1 MFSFSFFLYVEIAN
15 CGRDIAFFSERLH
28 KDTRQWLFEDF
39 NTWLSNPGDS
49 RAYVLLGD
57 AGVGKSVIAGAL
69 AQQMIKTR
77 QLGAAYFCRHN
88 DGTRNDP
95 RNLLGTIACQLCDCN
110 CEYSSRMGGE
120 DGVKM
125 FLANS
130 NLGVQELCTKLLEE
144 PLSKCSSFQR
154 KLVVIDA
161 LDETEYKSRKDFIC
175 LIKERFPRL
184 PEWLVFFITSRPEDM
199 LQSRLEKYNPCVRIC
214 AGNSEQRNFYQQHE
228 QDIQRYLE
236 KTVNF
241 SGLPYSVKDVVEKCS
256 GLFLYA
262 FFVAKELNSALHSGK
277 VDQVGDSFP
286 GDIED
291 FFEKNLK
298 RVYVKVGA
306 DLYRKLLGS
315 IIAAPSPLPVS
326 FISFILGRENSSL
339 NEQKVIDAVSLF
351 VGIQKTISFLHNLIP
366 AWLTNKKKAQELYID
381 EKRAGEFLA
390 EIVKEVLSAFVGD
403 PGMKL
408 KFIERD
414 LQSCIVH
421 FGIRLLCQH
430 GEEDSLELVF
440 RCLTS
445 YHFLEEKIRS
455 GRFGIYH
462 LLKDFQYAASCLA
475 VEEKEKHNILQE
487 TYSAL
492 ESDVHVLVESP
503 QLLRSCILNASDVV
517 QENVLVPQ
525 VSSRWF
531 EWNILE
537 FSPGEILSRC
547 NCFATASDKQTV
559 VGADGRFLF
568 FFSASMLQIVSG
580 PFELSKDTISK
591 ITHLEFS
598 LDGKFIFFGR
608 LDKWFSVDERCVED
622 IPQFTGN
629 DIHYQWGLITTDRH
643 YIAANTR
650 NVLHFPAMCERG
662 CCLTELVALWAG
674 KEIENSREE
683 ERTCSFDE
691 LSNRIAGIGIMGRH
705 TRHLMKCLGVDPRF
719 YKNHVMFVPDDPS
732 CYFCRRL
739 KKLAESSKEL
749 CLEAVRQ
756 LIIDLYPRLF
766 QYQIWNLQ
774 SGQPLLRDVFD
785 QDAQLNPFAY
795 FCHVTVA
802 YDPRGKGFEC
812 SGVVNAISVC
822 NIAVV
827 TAVYFL
833 LQLELERCV
842 NGQLS
847 KILWLEWERTR
858 EDKVMSALLFLERL
872 EERLSKTERPLLRVR
887 DPFFSVEPGMD
898 DLITTLKCIN
908 WVKVFA
914 ESPRGDGRGVK
925 HGVEQFCN
933 SFKSDFFMHF
943 PEGFL
948 NLLRNEFSRCIS
960 PGKNWLVDLSVN
972 GRLEL
977 TRIQNKNPRKITST
991 KDEHKITEISH
1002 FTFTNDDGLVV
1013 YSSMKNSLHA
1023 VCLQTGKVFTSV
1035 SGCDSGLFKREK
1047 QRGYLF
1053 RSSGEERVV
1062 FLKSLCSPFKFLR
1075 FCAQK
1080 FDSMMFSSTM
1090 FSSSHTVTC
1099 ISPAS
1104 VVSLWNF
1111 KDHDDFMF
1119 FKIIT
1124 SFPLSDSPGTLAS
1137 PPKYVFS
1144 PDGKFITLQQKDK
1157 ITLHWVEE
1165 SQRYHCTVFPLS
1177 DSPGTLA
1184 SPPKYVFSPDGKF
1197 IALQQKDKITLHCVE
1212 ESQRYHCRV
1221 FPLSDSPG
1229 TLASPLKYV
1238 FSPHGKL
1245 IALQQ
1250 KDKITLHCV
1259 EESQRYHCTVF
1270 EGNFGVVDA
1279 CLQFFADSS
1288 LLFLCIQDSLKGPHL
1303 NVWDIRK
1310 KAMSHSF
1317 ESPGL
1322 LLTLDCFCI
1331 SSDMSYLILC
1341 GGYNEIE
1348 VCEFKNLKDSFS
1360 LLQSVGVEKFYNS
1373 VKFSLCIV
1381 SQDNELLVCCIANL
1395 IYVYKLTVANIYSSR
1410 KILRGHLGKIEFCRF
1425 LKGNLFLISYSVD
1438 GVVFLWN
1445 ITESKAIGFARIA
1458 HREEKIVSMAVSP
1471 KEDRAVCFLSSVRVC
1486 EITLCKLECALSSK
1500 LLTALTEGKL
1510 DVPETKTQLAKH
1522 MPSTSNIPTSSLEDY
1537 KPEPSWNS
1545 YLEEDF
1551 YIPEDYFFESDE
1563 SD

>member
-1 MFSFSFFLYVEIAN
+1 MNKALSKANSSFFNGIRRLQPSLFSYAEIAN
-15 CGRDIAFFSERLH
+15 CDADIVYFAGRHD

-39 NTWLSNPGDS
+39 DKWFSDPGDS

-69 AQQMIKTR
+69 AQRMKIAGN
-77 QLGAAYFCRHN
+77 LGAAYFCRHY
-88 DGTRNDP
+88 DGTRKDP

-110 CEYSSRMGGE
+110 SEYSSKMGGE

-144 PLSKCSSFQR
+144 PLSKCSLFQR

-214 AGNSEQRNFYQQHE
+214 AGKSQQRNFYQQHE

-351 VGIQKTISFLHNLIP
+351 VGIQKTILFLHNLIP

-445 YHFLEEKIRS
+445 YRFLEGKIRS

-462 LLKDFQYAASCLA
+462 LLKDFQYAASCVA
-475 VEEKEKHNILQE
+475 VEEKEKQNILQE

-525 VSSRWF
+525 VSSPWF

-547 NCFATASDKQTV
+547 KCFATASDKQTV
-559 VGADGRFLF
+559 VGADGRLLF

-580 PFELSKDTISK
+580 PFELSEDTISK

-598 LDGKFIFFGR
+598 SDGKFIFFGR
-608 LDKWFSVDERCVED
+608 LDKWFSVDGRCVED
-622 IPQFTGN
+622 IPQFAGN
-629 DIHYQWGLITTDRH
+629 DVHYQWGLITTDRH
-643 YIAANTR
+643 YIAART

-705 TRHLMKCLGVDPRF
+705 TRHLMQCLGVDALS
-719 YKNHVMFVPDDPS
+719 YENHMMFVPDDPS
-732 CYFCRRL
+732 CYFCCRL

-802 YDPRGKGFEC
+802 YDPRGKGIEC
-812 SGVVNAISVC
+812 SGVVKAISVC

-847 KILWLEWERTR
+847 KILELELERTQENR
-858 EDKVMSALLFLERL
+858 YFMISALRFLKGLKES
-872 EERLSKTERPLLRVR
+872 LSKTERSFLRVS
-887 DPFFSVEPGMD
+887 DPFFFVEPDLD
-898 DLITTLKCIN
+898 DLITKLKCIN
-908 WVKVFA
+908 WVKLFA
-914 ESPRGDGRGVK
+914 ELPRDGGRGVK
-925 HGVEQFCN
+925 RGVEQFCN

-960 PGKNWLVDLSVN
+960 PGKNWLVNLSVN

-977 TRIQNKNPRKITST
+977 TRIKKKNPRKIKST

-1002 FTFTNDDGLVV
+1002 FTFTNDDRLVV

-1035 SGCDSGLFKREK
+1035 SGCNFGLFKREK
-1047 QRGYLF
+1047 QPGYLF
-1053 RSSGEERVV
+1053 RSSGEERVA
-1062 FLKSLCSPFKFLR
+1062 FLKNLCSPFKFFR

-1144 PDGKFITLQQKDK
+1144 SPDGKFIALQQKDK
-1157 ITLHWVEE
+1157 ITLHCVEE

-1184 SPPKYVFSPDGKF
+1184 SPPKYVFSPD
-1197 IALQQKDKITLHCVE
+1197 
-1212 ESQRYHCRV
+1212 
-1221 FPLSDSPG
+1221 
-1229 TLASPLKYV
+1229 
-1238 FSPHGKL
+1238 GKL

-1279 CLQFFADSS
+1279 CLQFSADSS
-1288 LLFLCIQDSLKGPHL
+1288 LLFVCIQDSLKGPHFH
-1303 NVWDIRK
+1303 VWDIGK

-1373 VKFSLCIV
+1373 VKFSLCIA

-1395 IYVYKLTVANIYSSR
+1395 IYVYRLTVANIYSSR

-1445 ITESKAIGFARIA
+1445 IAESKAIGFAKIA
-1458 HREEKIVSMAVSP
+1458 HGKEKIVSMAVSP
-1471 KEDRAVCFLSSVRVC
+1471 EEDRAVCFLSSGRVC
-1486 EITLCKLECALSSK
+1486 EITLCKLECASSSK
-1500 LLTALTEGKL
+1500 LLTALTAGKL
-1510 DVPETKTQLAKH
+1510 DAPETQLAKH

-1537 KPEPSWNS
+1537 KPELSWNS
-1545 YLEEDF
+1545 DLEEDF

>member
-39 NTWLSNPGDS
+39 NTWFNNPGDS

-430 GEEDSLELVF
+430 GEEDSLELVL

-445 YHFLEEKIRS
+445 YHFLEGKIRS

-462 LLKDFQYAASCLA
+462 LLKDFQYAAGCLA
-475 VEEKEKHNILQE
+475 VEEKEKQNILQE

-525 VSSRWF
+525 VSSPWF

-547 NCFATASDKQTV
+547 NCFAAASDKQTV
-559 VGADGRFLF
+559 VGADGRLLF

-580 PFELSKDTISK
+580 PFELSEDTISK

-598 LDGKFIFFGR
+598 SDGKFIFFGR
-608 LDKWFSVDERCVED
+608 LDKWFSVDGRCVED
-622 IPQFTGN
+622 IPQFAGN

-643 YIAANTR
+643 YIAANT
-650 NVLHFPAMCERG
+650 NGLHFPAMCERG

-674 KEIENSREE
+674 KEIENSRKEE
-683 ERTCSFDE
+683 WTCSFDG

-705 TRHLMKCLGVDPRF
+705 VRHLMKCLGVDPRF
-719 YKNHVMFVPDDPS
+719 YKNHVMFIPDDPS
-732 CYFCRRL
+732 CDFCCRL

-802 YDPRGKGFEC
+802 YYLPGKGIEC
-812 SGVVNAISVC
+812 SGVVKVISVC

-842 NGQLS
+842 HSELS
-847 KILWLEWERTR
+847 GIGMLE
-858 EDKVMSALLFLERL
+858 LEGRL
-872 EERLSKTERPLLRVR
+872 
-887 DPFFSVEPGMD
+887 
-898 DLITTLKCIN
+898 
-908 WVKVFA
+908 FA
-914 ESPRGDGRGVK
+914 ELRTGGGRGVER
-925 HGVEQFCN
+925 GVEQFCN

-960 PGKNWLVDLSVN
+960 PGKNWFVNLSVN

-977 TRIQNKNPRKITST
+977 TRIKKKNRRKIKST

-1002 FTFTNDDGLVV
+1002 FTFTNDDRLVV

-1035 SGCDSGLFKREK
+1035 SGCNFALFKREK

-1053 RSSGEERVV
+1053 RSSGEERGV
-1062 FLKSLCSPFKFLR
+1062 FLKNLCSPFKFLR

-1144 PDGKFITLQQKDK
+1144 PDGK
-1157 ITLHWVEE
+1157 
-1165 SQRYHCTVFPLS
+1165 
-1177 DSPGTLA
+1177 
-1184 SPPKYVFSPDGKF
+1184 
-1197 IALQQKDKITLHCVE
+1197 
-1212 ESQRYHCRV
+1212 
-1221 FPLSDSPG
+1221 
-1229 TLASPLKYV
+1229 
-1238 FSPHGKL
+1238 L

-1259 EESQRYHCTVF
+1259 EESQRYYCTVF
-1270 EGNFGVVDA
+1270 EGNFGDVDA
-1279 CLQFFADSS
+1279 CLQFSADSS
-1288 LLFLCIQDSLKGPHL
+1288 LLFVCIQDSLKGPHFY
-1303 NVWDIRK
+1303 VWDIRK

-1331 SSDMSYLILC
+1331 SSDVSYLILC

-1373 VKFSLCIV
+1373 VKFSLCNV

-1395 IYVYKLTVANIYSSR
+1395 IYVYKLTVGNIYSSR

-1445 ITESKAIGFARIA
+1445 ITDSKAIGFAKIA
-1458 HREEKIVSMAVSP
+1458 HGEEKIVSMAVSP
-1471 KEDRAVCFLSSVRVC
+1471 EEDRAVCFLSSGGVC
-1486 EITLCKLECALSSK
+1486 EITLCKLECTLSSK

-1510 DVPETKTQLAKH
+1510 DAPETKTQLAKH

-1537 KPEPSWNS
+1537 KPEPSRNFD
-1545 YLEEDF
+1545 LEEDF
-1551 YIPEDYFFESDE
+1551 FIPEDYFFESDE

>member
-1 MFSFSFFLYVEIAN
+1 MFSSSFLLCAEIAN
-15 CGRDIAFFSERLH
+15 CGRDIAFFAERLH

-39 NTWLSNPGDS
+39 NTWFSNPGDS

-69 AQQMIKTR
+69 AQRMIKAR

-144 PLSKCSSFQR
+144 PLSQCSPFQR

-175 LIKERFPRL
+175 LIKERFPQL
-184 PEWLVFFITSRPEDM
+184 PESLVFFITSRPEDM

-214 AGNSEQRNFYQQHE
+214 AGNSEQRNFYQHHE

-236 KTVNF
+236 NTVDF

-262 FFVAKELNSALHSGK
+262 FFVAKALNGSLHSGK
-277 VDQVGDSFP
+277 VDQVSDSFP

-315 IIAAPSPLPVS
+315 IIAAPSLLPVS

-339 NEQKVIDAVSLF
+339 KEQKVIDAVSLF

-403 PGMKL
+403 SGMKS

-445 YHFLEEKIRS
+445 YHFLEGKIRS

-475 VEEKEKHNILQE
+475 VEEKEKQNILQE

-492 ESDVHVLVESP
+492 ESDVLVLVESP

-525 VSSRWF
+525 VSSPWF

-537 FSPGEILSRC
+537 FSSVEVLSRC

-559 VGADGRFLF
+559 VGADGRLLF

-580 PFELSKDTISK
+580 PFELSEGTISK

-598 LDGKFIFFGR
+598 SDGKFIFFGR
-608 LDKWFSVDERCVED
+608 LDKWFSVDGRCVED
-622 IPQFTGN
+622 IPQFAGN

-643 YIAANTR
+643 YIAANT

-662 CCLTELVALWAG
+662 CCLTELVALWAV

-705 TRHLMKCLGVDPRF
+705 TRHLMKCLGIDPLF
-719 YKNHVMFVPDDPS
+719 YENHVMFIPDDPS
-732 CYFCRRL
+732 CYFCCRL

-774 SGQPLLRDVFD
+774 SGQPLLRNVFD

-802 YDPRGKGFEC
+802 YDPRGKGIEC
-812 SGVVNAISVC
+812 SGVAKAISVC

-827 TAVYFL
+827 TAVYLL

-847 KILWLEWERTR
+847 KILWLELERTQENEGSVR
-858 EDKVMSALLFLERL
+858 SALNFLRYL
-872 EERLSKTERPLLRVR
+872 KERLSKSERPCLRFP
-887 DPFFSVEPGMD
+887 DFFFFDELSFQS
-898 DLITTLKCIN
+898 DLITKPKCIN
-908 WVKVFA
+908 WVKLFA
-914 ESPRGDGRGVK
+914 ELPTLWHSPFEHGVER
-925 HGVEQFCN
+925 GVEQFCN
-933 SFKSDFFMHF
+933 SFKPDFFTHF

-960 PGKNWLVDLSVN
+960 PGKNWFVNLSVN
-972 GRLEL
+972 GSLEL
-977 TRIQNKNPRKITST
+977 TRIHKKNPRKIKST
-991 KDEHKITEISH
+991 KDEHKITKVSH
-1002 FTFTNDDGLVV
+1002 FTFTNDDRLVV
-1013 YSSMKNSLHA
+1013 YSSRKNSLHA
-1023 VCLQTGKVFTSV
+1023 LCLQTGKVFTSV
-1035 SGCDSGLFKREK
+1035 SGCNFALFKREK

-1062 FLKSLCSPFKFLR
+1062 FLKNLCSPFKFLG

-1144 PDGKFITLQQKDK
+1144 PDGK
-1157 ITLHWVEE
+1157 
-1165 SQRYHCTVFPLS
+1165 
-1177 DSPGTLA
+1177 
-1184 SPPKYVFSPDGKF
+1184 
-1197 IALQQKDKITLHCVE
+1197 
-1212 ESQRYHCRV
+1212 
-1221 FPLSDSPG
+1221 
-1229 TLASPLKYV
+1229 
-1238 FSPHGKL
+1238 L

-1259 EESQRYHCTVF
+1259 EESQSYHCTVF
-1270 EGNFGVVDA
+1270 EGNFVVVDA
-1279 CLQFFADSS
+1279 CLQFSADSS
-1288 LLFLCIQDSLKGPHL
+1288 LLFVCIQDSLKGPHFY
-1303 NVWDIRK
+1303 VWDIRK

-1410 KILRGHLGKIEFCRF
+1410 QILRGHLGKIEFCRF
-1425 LKGNLFLISYSVD
+1425 LKGNLFLISYGVD
-1438 GVVFLWN
+1438 GMVFLWN
-1445 ITESKAIGFARIA
+1445 ITESKAIGFMRIV
-1458 HREEKIVSMAVSP
+1458 HGREKIVSMAVSP
-1471 KEDRAVCFLSSVRVC
+1471 EEDRAVCFLSSDRVC
-1486 EITLCKLECALSSK
+1486 GITLCKLECALSSK
-1500 LLTALTEGKL
+1500 LLTALTESKL
-1510 DVPETKTQLAKH
+1510 DAPETKTKH

-1537 KPEPSWNS
+1537 KPEPSRNS
-1545 YLEEDF
+1545 DLEEDF